1 MIDERSG
8 SQYGLDM
15 QVSLPPM
22 AEPDRAIDNVA
33 ALSWQ
38 LDFLRSLINRLHGE
52 NRTSCNI

>member
-22 AEPDRAIDNVA
+22 AARNWPVDNLA
-33 ALSWQ
+33 AQPWR
-38 LDFLRSLINRLHGE
+38 LDFLRSLINRLRGE
-52 NRTSCNI
+52 NRASCNI